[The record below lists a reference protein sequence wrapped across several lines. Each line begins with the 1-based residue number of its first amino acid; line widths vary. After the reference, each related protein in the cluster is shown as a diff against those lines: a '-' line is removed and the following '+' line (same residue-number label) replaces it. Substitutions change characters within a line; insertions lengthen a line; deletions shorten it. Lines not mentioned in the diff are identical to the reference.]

1 MVSQNQRSAS
11 QLLMVTQS
19 PLVMFIALNVL
30 YFLFNVL
37 NLFISKAFLCICLA
51 IQQWFLDIFCCC
63 LAVLLM
69 FHTICFYLFSFILLL
84 FIFYYFVSFG
94 QQLEILRNPKEYHS
108 RHFSAQSSQ
117 QKHQNKL
124 RNMFKVIGVVL
135 SAFVVNFENISH
147 RVPVFLLIALNM

>member
-69 FHTICFYLFSFILLL
+69 FHTICFYLFSLLFFYLFSIILLVL
-84 FIFYYFVSFG
+84 VSSQKF
-94 QQLEILRNPKEYHS
+94 LEI
-108 RHFSAQSSQ
+108 
-117 QKHQNKL
+117 QKS
-124 RNMFKVIGVVL
+124 ITAG
-135 SAFVVNFENISH
+135 I
-147 RVPVFLLIALNM
+147 FLLEVHNRNTGISCEIGLKLLASF